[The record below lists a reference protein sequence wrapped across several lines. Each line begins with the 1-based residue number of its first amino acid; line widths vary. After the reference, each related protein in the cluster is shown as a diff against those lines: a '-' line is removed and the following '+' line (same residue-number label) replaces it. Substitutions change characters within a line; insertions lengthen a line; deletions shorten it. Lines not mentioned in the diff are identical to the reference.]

1 MTQMA
6 IEMRD
11 IRKLRRN
18 KTIGPLNLKLPQG
31 YITALVGQNGS
42 GKSTLLNMLLQLTK
56 PEEGEIYW
64 FENKYDKALPL
75 ELRQT
80 ISYVPETSLIEEN
93 HWNAEEAAHF
103 RSRWYPKWDTKF
115 FRDLMDKFE
124 VPYHIKLG
132 KMSKGER
139 RKFEIVAALAARP
152 QLLLLDEPS
161 SGLDPFAWKIMI
173 DTFRKYMDETNATI
187 IISTHIVE
195 EVRRLA
201 DYIVL
206 MHRGELLG
214 MAEKDSLFGAWSEV
228 WINVVDEEE
237 LAGISAEL
245 PETMNFTMETPGV
258 ASFIIEQFSKNEKR
272 INDLGVKVI
281 RSRSLELDEILSLW
295 TQGHRPIL
303 IDYKRGD

>member
-1 MTQMA
+1 MAQMA
-6 IEMRD
+6 IEMRN

-18 KTIGPLNLKLPQG
+18 KTIGPLNLNLPQG

-56 PEEGEIYW
+56 PDEGEIYW
-64 FENKYDKALPL
+64 FENKQDNAMPL
-75 ELRQT
+75 ELRQS
-80 ISYVPETSLIEEN
+80 IAYVPETSLTEEN
-93 HWNAEEAAHF
+93 HWSAEDAAHF
-103 RSRWYPKWDTKF
+103 RSHWYPKWDAKYF
-115 FRDLMDKFE
+115 QDLMDKFE
-124 VPYHIKLG
+124 VPHHTKLG

-139 RKFEIVAALAARP
+139 RKFEIAAALAARP

-173 DTFRKYMDETNATI
+173 DIIRKYMDETNATI

-214 MAEKDSLFGAWSEV
+214 MADKDSLFGAWSEV
-228 WINVVDEEE
+228 WVNVVDEEE
-237 LAGISAEL
+237 LAELSAEL
-245 PETMNFTMETPGV
+245 PGAMNFAIETPGV

-272 INDLGVKVI
+272 IHDLGVKVI
-281 RSRSLELDEILSLW
+281 KSRSLELDEILSLW

-303 IDYKRGD
+303 IDHKRGD